1 MLMAE
6 ALQEQVQ
13 HLVRSGHD
21 KFGEPTFDEGV
32 AVYCRWSEQVQEI
45 QTRTA
50 DRVISMSEVWL
61 RPEVDIAIGDKLVRD
76 GVAFTVLMVGTKTD
90 LGSAPAYLK
99 VYV

>member
-6 ALQEQVQ
+6 ALQEKIQL
-13 HLVRSGHD
+13 LVRSGHD
-21 KFGEPTFDEGV
+21 KFGEPTFDDAV
-32 AVYCRWSEQVQEI
+32 DVYCRWSEQVQEI

-61 RPEVDIAIGDKLVRD
+61 RPEAEVDIGDVLVRD
-76 GVAFTVLMVGTKTD
+76 GVRFTVLMVGTKTD